1 MVKGDRSVDSMATAR
16 ALFEDLQLEPFAEL
30 GPSGSGWRHRGAAA
44 RAGSQ
49 EEPPDTRLL
58 VDYDS
63 R

>member
-44 RAGSQ
+44 AQLRRRNHR
-49 EEPPDTRLL
+49 TH
-58 VDYDS
+58 VV
-63 R
+63 